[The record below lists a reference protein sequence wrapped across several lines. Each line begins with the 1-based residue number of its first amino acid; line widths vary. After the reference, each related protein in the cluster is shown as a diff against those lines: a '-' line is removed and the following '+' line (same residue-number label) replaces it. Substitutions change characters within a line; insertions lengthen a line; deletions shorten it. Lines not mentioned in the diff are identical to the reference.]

1 MASGK
6 LKLAIG
12 VIYPIEKAADDHA
25 EMNTRQTKGKWILQ
39 VK

>member
-25 EMNTRQTKGKWILQ
+25 EMNARQTKGKWILQ